1 MRRDYRAEN
10 EFMRS
15 ALNEGIWILQKY
27 RMDDISQMQLEYAIH
42 FFESKLREAEKL
54 FTPLPKT
61 PAWKLE
67 PRYQSLKKFPFDS
80 LSFRSR
86 LYILRKEKQL
96 SMKEA
101 AQKLGTSLY
110 RYRKYESGEAVPNLE
125 ERKEMAAVF
134 GVEEERL
141 KVEN

>member
-86 LYILRKEKQL
+86 LYILRKEK
-96 SMKEA
+96 
-101 AQKLGTSLY
+101 LGISLY

>member
-1 MRRDYRAEN
+1 
-10 EFMRS
+10 MRS

-67 PRYQSLKKFPFDS
+67 PP
-80 LSFRSR
+80 
-86 LYILRKEKQL
+86 IPE
-96 SMKEA
+96 
-101 AQKLGTSLY
+101 
-110 RYRKYESGEAVPNLE
+110 P
-125 ERKEMAAVF
+125 
-134 GVEEERL
+134 
-141 KVEN
+141 